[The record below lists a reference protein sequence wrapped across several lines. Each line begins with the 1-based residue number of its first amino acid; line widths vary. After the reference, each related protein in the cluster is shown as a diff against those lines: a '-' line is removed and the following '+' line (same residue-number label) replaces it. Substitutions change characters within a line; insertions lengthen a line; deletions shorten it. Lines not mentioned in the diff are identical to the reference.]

1 MNKNS
6 KNHILNKINNNSV
19 YLAKK
24 LGIGKNDADTL
35 LSDVFPMIKRKY
47 DMLRQKSSLVAQNEK
62 SIMQIILHDE
72 VPVVF
77 QNYALT
83 NLQHNEEI
91 LAILISYISEQMSV
105 SAAKQFIENN
115 FEQDEDTLAQGLS
128 EELGVSKANLKDFKT
143 KVIPEI
149 KKFTISMYR
158 RKLREQENID
168 KADSFMQFVID
179 NIFIDE
185 FENHPFVR
193 SFTDK
198 NNRAILPP
206 KAKNIA
212 AKLISAWLK

>member
-6 KNHILNKINNNSV
+6 KDHIFFQKNKNPAS
-19 YLAKK
+19 LAKE
-24 LGIGKNDADTL
+24 LDIGKNDADTL

-62 SIMQIILHDE
+62 SIMQIILNDE

-83 NLQHNEEI
+83 NLQNNEEI

-115 FEQDEDTLAQGLS
+115 FEQDEDTLAHRLS
-128 EELGVSKANLKDFKT
+128 EEMGVSKANLKDFKA

-158 RKLREQENID
+158 RKLREQDNID

-212 AKLISAWLK
+212 AKLISTWLQ